1 MRFSHSFIKKPLN
14 ELADE
19 ANNSH
24 DLERSL
30 TAIQLVFLGIGAIIG
45 AGIFVY
51 VGAGAA
57 HAGPAVVLSFILSGL
72 ACVCAAL
79 CYAELS
85 AAIPLAGS
93 AYTYSYATLG
103 ELPAWIIAGCMIL
116 HYVLSAAAVASGWSG
131 YFVSFLSGY
140 HIIIPPQWAHT
151 TGTII
156 TLPNGEIIHGIINLP
171 ALCIVSFL
179 TFVLFYGVKTSAILN
194 TFIVIVKLT
203 VLSAFILLGA
213 MHISPQNWTPFIP
226 ENTGTFGSFGFSGIL
241 SGSAAIFLA
250 FMGFDTV
257 STAAQETQN
266 PQRALPIGII
276 GSLAISTL
284 FYVLIAGVLTGLIH
298 YKELI
303 DSVEPLAK
311 AIETIHLPWFSMI
324 VKLGAV
330 IGLTSV
336 ILVLFYAAVR
346 VLYTVTHDG
355 LLPIFLARCDKAHH
369 TPHLLT
375 LMVGIVVAL
384 LSSIVNIQHLVSLS
398 AFGSLITLIAVC
410 INLLYLRYYFPFLA
424 RSFECPLVPW
434 IPLVGIGLFSLI
446 LVGLPTITFWYASLW
461 ISFIIL
467 IYYTYGRVHSQLQS
481 QLQSEL

>member
-1 MRFSHSFIKKPLN
+1 MRFKPYFAKKPLT
-14 ELADE
+14 ELENE

-30 TAIQLVFLGIGAIIG
+30 SAFQLVLLGIGAIVG

-57 HAGPAVVLSFILSGL
+57 HAGPAVILSFVLSGL

-79 CYAELS
+79 CYAELA

-116 HYVLSAAAVASGWSG
+116 HYILSAAAVASGWSG
-131 YFVSFLSGY
+131 YFVSFLAGY
-140 HIIIPPQWAHT
+140 DIILPAQWVHT
-151 TGTII
+151 TGQIIQLENGQTIRAI
-156 TLPNGEIIHGIINLP
+156 LNVPVFI
-171 ALCIVSFL
+171 IVSFL
-179 TFVLFYGVKTSAILN
+179 TYVLFYGAKASAILN
-194 TFIVIVKLT
+194 TIIVIIKLS
-203 VLSAFILLGA
+203 VLLAFILLGA
-213 MHISPQNWTPFIP
+213 MYINPENWTPFIP
-226 ENTGTFGSFGFSGIL
+226 KNTGTFGSFGISGII

-257 STAAQETQN
+257 STAAQETKN
-266 PQRALPIGII
+266 PQKDLPIGII
-276 GSLAISTL
+276 GSLAISTF

-303 DSVEPLAK
+303 DSTEPLAR
-311 AIETIHLPWFSMI
+311 AINTINMPWFATI
-324 VKLGAV
+324 IKLGAV

-355 LLPIFLARCDKAHH
+355 LLPIGLAKCSPIHH
-369 TPHLLT
+369 TPHILT
-375 LMVGIVVAL
+375 LIIGVLIAL
-384 LSSIVNIQHLVSLS
+384 LGSLVNIQNLVALS
-398 AFGSLITLIAVC
+398 AFGSLITLIVVC
-410 INLLYLRYYFPFLA
+410 INLLYLRYYFPSLE
-424 RSFECPLVPW
+424 RSFKCPLVPF
-434 IPLVGIGLFSLI
+434 IPLVGIALFSLI
-446 LVGLPTITFWYASLW
+446 MVGLPTIIFVYAALW
-461 ISFIIL
+461 IAFIIA
-467 IYYTYGRVHSQLQS
+467 IYLLYGHSHSQLQK
-481 QLQSEL
+481 ELS